1 MASRS
6 GMTRRE
12 ILRGVA
18 GAAAASSVG
27 GIASCFPSVG
37 GQWPD
42 GSPDVVIDTTAMT
55 CGCDPPDAG
64 APTSDDE
71 PLQPVEG
78 SSKVVTIQRSDS
90 IDSKGKSLEEPYLG
104 VVEDMVNALLSSL
117 AGGADNPWS
126 VILPDANRCSRI
138 GLKVNCLDP
147 YFPSA
152 PAIVRAIIKSLV
164 DRGGICPGNIVV
176 WDRRLK
182 DELQDVGGYHDTSKA
197 DYLQGARL
205 LGTINSKDD
214 SSGIG
219 YSDRDFG
226 TFEGQK
232 PRLSRIL
239 LEQTDFTIN
248 LPVLKRHG
256 ESGVTAA
263 LKNIYGIIDIPGKY
277 HGLQLQTGLPALY
290 AIPAIRKSIK
300 LTIVDALRAVVMGNT
315 ASSPDMF
322 PGRIIGSLDPLALDY
337 YARDLLNELRAVR
350 KQGPLDET
358 QLKWLENAYAAGLGA
373 KSYELVDLSPGGGQA
388 DAGPTADSA
397 DAGPTADPADADPG
411 TASD

>member
-42 GSPDVVIDTTAMT
+42 GGPDAGL

-64 APTSDDE
+64 STGDDQ
-71 PLQPVEG
+71 PLSPVEG
-78 SSKVVTIQRSDS
+78 SSTVVTIQSSDS
-90 IDSKGKSLEEPYLG
+90 IDSKGKSVDQPYLG
-104 VVEDMVNALLSSL
+104 VVEEMVNALLSAL
-117 AGGADNPWS
+117 AGGAENPWP
-126 VILPDANRCSRI
+126 VILPGVNKCSRI
-138 GLKVNCLDP
+138 GLKVNCLNP
-147 YFPSA
+147 YFPTSPA
-152 PAIVRAIIKSLV
+152 VVYAIVKSLRHHLV
-164 DRGGICPGNIVV
+164 DLCPSNIWI
-176 WDRRLK
+176 WDRSTNELEKVGEYGKGEHAYGQDNTLK
-182 DELQDVGGYHDTSKA
+182 DVRIWGTVSDPA
-197 DYLQGARL
+197 DLRA
-205 LGTINSKDD
+205 DP
-214 SSGIG
+214 G
-219 YSDRDFG
+219 YSDPSFG
-226 TFEGQK
+226 TFEGST

-239 LEQTDFTIN
+239 LEKTDFTIN

-300 LTIVDALRAVVMGNT
+300 LTIVDGLRAVVMGNT
-315 ASSPDMF
+315 ASSPDMN
-322 PGRIIGSLDPLALDY
+322 PGRIFGSLDPLALDH

-350 KQGPLDET
+350 KQGPLDES

-373 KSYELVDLSPGGGQA
+373 KSYKLVDLSPGGGQA

-397 DAGPTADPADADPG
+397 DADPTADPADADPG